1 MTAGAVVRPEWG
13 LLYEKR
19 DGMAVVTLNRPD
31 RGNAVNAAMAEGLEW
46 IWGDIKA
53 DDDVKAVILTGAGDR
68 HFSTGADLRDIAASG
83 RVSSGDGALDAENH
97 HTGRQNQVWKPVIA
111 AVNGVAVGL
120 GLKLIVDCDIIVA
133 SRTATFMDTHV
144 NVGMVGGIENVG
156 LAKRLPLGTALR
168 MTLQGRDFKLTAA
181 RAYQLG
187 MVDEL
192 TEPDDLQST
201 AEAIAHS
208 IAKNSP
214 RAVALS
220 QQAIWGSLERD
231 YHSALEYGWAL
242 IRMHR
247 SHPDFLEGPR
257 AYVEKRPPVWAVG
270 DQRRLQGN

>member
-1 MTAGAVVRPEWG
+1 VAAEAVVSPESG

-19 DGMAVVTLNRPD
+19 NGIAVVTLNRPD
-31 RGNAVNAAMAEGLEW
+31 RGNAVNASMGAGLER
-46 IWGDIKA
+46 IWADVRA
-53 DDDVKAVILTGAGDR
+53 DDDVRAVIMTGAGSR
-68 HFSTGADLRDIAASG
+68 HFSTGADVRDIAASG
-83 RVSSGDGALDAENH
+83 RVSAGDGTLDEENH
-97 HTGRQNQVWKPVIA
+97 HTARQNDVWKPVIA
-111 AVNGVAVGL
+111 AVNGIAVGI

-133 SRTATFMDTHV
+133 SRTAVFMDSHV
-144 NVGMVGGIENVG
+144 NIGFVGGIENVG

-168 MTLQGRDFKLTAA
+168 MTLQGRDFKLTAE

-192 TEPDDLQST
+192 AEPGELLST
-201 AEAIAHS
+201 AEQIARS
-208 IAKNSP
+208 IARNSP

-242 IRMHR
+242 VRLHR

-257 AYVEKRPPVWAVG
+257 AYAEGREPVWTVNQ
-270 DQRRLQGN
+270 QRRLLG